1 MPKDVTWAVLPM
13 RVSVSLNSQFPNYPA
28 LVVPF
33 SRRSG
38 RGVGDRGCGEA
49 CGSRPAEGPGHQ
61 PFLAPEFLISINIYF
76 LPPLPGS
83 QHRGAS
89 GRLDWA
95 CV

>member
-1 MPKDVTWAVLPM
+1 MPKDVTWAGLPKH
-13 RVSVSLNSQFPNYPA
+13 QFEFPVTRPSSTHGPLLWKVQLWVEA
-28 LVVPF
+28 V
-33 SRRSG
+33 
-38 RGVGDRGCGEA
+38 GCGEA
-49 CGSRPAEGPGHQ
+49 CGPRPAEGPGHQ